1 MAETFEKGGATMIVI
16 RGSLK
21 TGEWTVI
28 DQYEDPRD
36 VSMDAAALV
45 LAKLILKGS
54 GKTHETN

>member
-1 MAETFEKGGATMIVI
+1 MIVI

-21 TGEWTVI
+21 TGEWSVI

-36 VSMDAAALV
+36 VSMDTAALV

-54 GKTHETN
+54 AKNYENSRCGQASAD

>member
-1 MAETFEKGGATMIVI
+1 MIVI

-21 TGEWTVI
+21 TGEWSVI

-54 GKTHETN
+54 AKNHENS